1 MPARSPLISAM
12 ATTAALMVPASGIA
26 ASLEEVIVT
35 AQRRAENLQ
44 EIPVAVTVLSQDA
57 IDKADVHDLATL
69 AGKVPGLSF
78 SPFSPGQNIVS
89 LRGAASNDDGAGTD
103 NSVAMFVDDVYLGR
117 VSNINPE
124 MFDVERIEVLRGPQ
138 GTLYGK
144 NTIGGAINVVS
155 IKPDLDGFSGKA
167 KLNIG
172 NYARTD
178 FAAYVNGPLSERMA
192 GKFSVSLR
200 QRDGWVDNVVLNKK
214 QKDDNVY
221 GMRGQLLWQ
230 NNGFEALFSFDYQKL
245 DVEDMARIPV
255 NTGYYEVRGLDDRL
269 MTAAN
274 RGDYVTV
281 NGEPDDALTVANRG
295 DYYTINGENDAM
307 VSAENYADYF
317 TVNGQADHLASR
329 LPALDDPD
337 TPLDPA
343 DTRTD
348 TADTRKDPADVR
360 DPAAWA
366 GRYAVFCGAERNPE
380 CAAGVVDGYAKREA
394 QGVSARLKWQLDGGE
409 LISITAIRSSEADWN
424 MDSTGVPVPSA
435 PRPPGTA
442 REIVDL
448 RGPIGTAL
456 IDDILD
462 ETDQISQEIRWTSQ
476 IGDNIDYTSGFWYLS
491 EETDRTECFDL
502 SLASDCTPDADGLM
516 PSATETAETVMDMG
530 VRYATDW
537 YRQVNETTSYALFGQ
552 ADYRF
557 SDQWK
562 LTFGARYSAEEKSIE
577 NFARRGGFVIINQ
590 TFGSVEEESW
600 SAVTPKLALTY
611 TTENWSAYGLFS
623 QGFKSGGFPAAPQNA
638 SSTASLD
645 QEEALNLEV
654 GFKGDLADSLRIHV
668 AVFSTKYTD
677 LQIQSFGQEI
687 GVDDFGQFRSFN
699 AGDAKNFGVEIE
711 ATYVVNENL
720 LLSGFYGFQDS
731 ELVDARV
738 PNSTYADQSGQDMT
752 RTPEN
757 KFDLNLEYVLPLGG
771 GGELAFDIGW
781 HHTSKQRGELA
792 PFAVQDGYHL
802 LDASVSWANEADQ
815 LKIALW
821 GRNLGDEEYTAHLYT
836 VANSVVAVFGE
847 PLMMGLSATYNF

>member
-1 MPARSPLISAM
+1 MPTRSPLISAM
-12 ATTAALMVPASGIA
+12 AATAALMVPASGIA

-44 EIPVAVTVLSQDA
+44 EIPVAVTALSQDA

-178 FAAYVNGPLSERMA
+178 FSAYVNGPLSERMA

-230 NNGFEALFSFDYQKL
+230 DSGFEALFSFDYQKL
-245 DVEDMARIPV
+245 DAEDMARIPV
-255 NTGYYEVRGLDDRL
+255 NTGYAEVRGLDDSL
-269 MTAAN
+269 MTATN

-281 NGEPDDALTVANRG
+281 NDLPDDDLTPANR
-295 DYYTINGENDAM
+295 DQYYTINGLNDAM
-307 VSAENYADYF
+307 VTADNYATYF
-317 TVNGQADHLASR
+317 TVKGEPDHLASR

-337 TPLDPA
+337 APLDAA
-343 DTRTD
+343 DTLTD
-348 TADTRKDPADVR
+348 AKDTRIDPADVS
-360 DPAAWA
+360 DPATWA
-366 GRYAVFCGAERNPE
+366 SRYAVFCGAERNPE

-424 MDSTGVPVPSA
+424 MDSTGVPAPSHLS
-435 PRPPGTA
+435 PPGTA
-442 REIVDL
+442 AEIVRL
-448 RGPIGTAL
+448 RGPFGLAL

-462 ETDQISQEIRWTSQ
+462 KTDQISQEIRWTSQ
-476 IGDNIDYTSGFWYLS
+476 IGDNLDYTSGFWYLS
-491 EETDRTECFDL
+491 EETDRTECFDT
-502 SLASDCTPDADGLM
+502 SLASDCTPDADGLSEEKSDD
-516 PSATETAETVMDMG
+516 PLGDIYG
-530 VRYATDW
+530 TDW

-562 LTFGARYSAEEKSIE
+562 LTFGARYSSDEKSIE
-577 NFARRGGFVIINQ
+577 NFARRGAFVIINQ
-590 TFGSVEEESW
+590 TFESVEEESW
-600 SAVTPKLALTY
+600 SAFTPKLALTY
-611 TTENWSAYGLFS
+611 TEENWSAYALFS

-638 SSTASLD
+638 SATVALD

-654 GFKGDLADSLRIHV
+654 GFKGDFTDSLRIHV
-668 AVFSTKYTD
+668 AAFSTKYTD
-677 LQIQSFGQEI
+677 LQIQSFGPVPGGEN
-687 GVDDFGQFRSFN
+687 FGQFRSFN
-699 AGDAKNFGVEIE
+699 AGDAEIIGMEIE

-731 ELVDARV
+731 ELVDAFV
-738 PNSTYADQSGQDMT
+738 PNSPFADQSGQDMT

-757 KFDLNLEYVLPLGG
+757 KFNLNLEYVLPLGG

-781 HHTSKQRGELA
+781 HHTSQQRGELA
-792 PFAVQDGYHL
+792 PYAVQDGYHL

-821 GRNLGDEEYTAHLYT
+821 GRNLGDDEYTSHLYT
-836 VANSVVAVFGE
+836 VAGGVVAVFGE